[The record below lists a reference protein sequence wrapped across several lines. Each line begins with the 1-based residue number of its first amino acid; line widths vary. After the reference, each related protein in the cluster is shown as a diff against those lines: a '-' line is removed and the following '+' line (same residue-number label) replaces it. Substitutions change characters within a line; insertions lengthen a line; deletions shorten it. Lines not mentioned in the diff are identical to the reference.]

1 MFELKTINEIN
12 AMIDNIEDKGQV
24 SDGSHTFNELYYHRM
39 VLFSVICNSH
49 KDVCYKSKL
58 HDDGTMYPGYF
69 IVGVKTPEGDYSYH
83 YELKYWDMF
92 EVTELERAPKWDG
105 HKPEDVTRLMSLL
118 GPKYDDWV
126 RMEIDLAC
134 GNEDEYGKAIYNSAA
149 KAYMSLREDGHTGFS
164 IGITKQILNRMI
176 EHKPLTPLTGADDEW
191 SECVERNDEKGY
203 ICYQNKRY
211 SALFKYV
218 YDNGEIQY
226 SDCDQFVCEY
236 VNNPK
241 MRFHAGYAK
250 KYVEHLYPIT
260 MPYIPNN
267 YPIVIY
273 MDDFLFDPNM
283 GDFDTVAIMY
293 LEEPNGNKVDI
304 NVFLADKG
312 GNTMVEISKEEYLER
327 KANKVK

>member
-1 MFELKTINEIN
+1 MFELKTVNEIN

-126 RMEIDLAC
+126 RMEIELAC
-134 GNEDEYGKAIYNSAA
+134 GNEDEYGKSIYNSAA
-149 KAYMSLREDGHTGFS
+149 KAYMSLREDGHSGFS

-191 SECVERNDEKGY
+191 SECVKRDDEEGY

-218 YDNGEIQY
+218 YDNGEIRY
-226 SDCDQFVCEY
+226 SDVDQFVCED
-236 VNNPK
+236 VNSQNI
-241 MRFHAGYAK
+241 RFYAGYIN
-250 KYVEHLYPIT
+250 EHVRHMYPIT
-260 MPYIPNN
+260 MPYVPNDK
-267 YPIVIY
+267 PTVIY
-273 MDDFLFDPNM
+273 VEDFLFDPKC
-283 GDFDTVAIMY
+283 GDYDTLWIMY
-293 LEEPNGNKVDI
+293 LKEPNGTKKDI
-304 NVFLADKG
+304 NIFLAEKDGK
-312 GNTMVEISKEEYLER
+312 MVEISKNEYMDR
-327 KANKVK
+327 KINKVD